1 MRRLVKNILLAP
13 SMCEMLP
20 LAKELAEETER
31 HGPVSDNQEVQQKGL
46 TVGRGMKM
54 RTDFLNLFKPKPETA
69 HHRSSSEGNT
79 NPNDDDSD
87 RIADT
92 AY

>member
-1 MRRLVKNILLAP
+1 
-13 SMCEMLP
+13 MCEMLP

-54 RTDFLNLFKPKPETA
+54 RTDFLNLFKPKPEPAPVTGA
-69 HHRSSSEGNT
+69 PQKGILT
-79 NPNDDDSD
+79 LMMTTV
-87 RIADT
+87 IG
-92 AY
+92 